1 VSRFR
6 PEWPTRL
13 AAAVMF
19 AAALTLISSV
29 PAAAQ
34 IPDKYENLQVLPKDI
49 KREALVQRMR
59 EFSLS
64 LNVRCQY
71 CHTGG
76 DGISFD
82 GVDFK
87 SDDKSA
93 KKKARQMMRMVEEI
107 NTKLLTAV
115 PDRVEPA
122 VRVDCVT
129 CHHGLAVPRTLAQ
142 TLTETIAKEGAPA
155 AAAQYRKLRETTMT
169 NGRYDFGEW
178 SMNELARSL
187 KEKGDT
193 ASAIAMLELNGEFFP
208 KSQAIDMF
216 LGEMHRERGERDKAI
231 ARYKL
236 ALEKNPKAEEARKR
250 LAELEAGNK

>member
-1 VSRFR
+1 VPR
-6 PEWPTRL
+6 PRL
-13 AAAVMF
+13 LWLRATGRVMLAF
-19 AAALTLISSV
+19 GLALTSSA
-29 PAAAQ
+29 PTAAQ

-49 KREALVQRMR
+49 NRQALVQRMR

-64 LNVRCQY
+64 LDVRCQH

-87 SDDKSA
+87 SDDKPA

-107 NTKLLTAV
+107 NTRLLAAV
-115 PDRVEPA
+115 PDRVDPP

-129 CHHGLAVPRTLAQ
+129 CHHGLAVPKTLAQ
-142 TLTETIAKEGAPA
+142 TLTETIVKEGAPA
-155 AAAQYRKLRETTMT
+155 AVAQYRKLREATMIR
-169 NGRYDFGEW
+169 GRYDFGEW
-178 SMNELARSL
+178 SITELARTL

-193 ASAIAMLELNGEFFP
+193 ASAVAMLELNGEFNP
-208 KSQAIDMF
+208 KSPAIDVI
-216 LGEMHRERGERDKAI
+216 LGDLHRERGERDKAI

-250 LAELEAGNK
+250 LLELEAGNK

>member
-1 VSRFR
+1 VPRR
-6 PEWPTRL
+6 HLTWLRLTAGLML
-13 AAAVMF
+13 AAGL
-19 AAALTLISSV
+19 ALTSSS
-29 PAAAQ
+29 ASIAAQ
-34 IPDKYENLQVLPKDI
+34 IPEKFENLQVLPKDI
-49 KREALVQRMR
+49 ARQQLVQRMR

-64 LNVRCQY
+64 LNVRCQH

-93 KKKARQMMRMVEEI
+93 KKKARQMMRMVDEI
-107 NTKLLTAV
+107 NTRLLAAV
-115 PDRVEPA
+115 PDRVDPP

-129 CHHGLAVPRTLAQ
+129 CHHGLALPKTLGQ

-155 AAAQYRKLRETTMT
+155 AVAQYRKLREETMVS
-169 NGRYDFGEW
+169 GRYDFGEW
-178 SMNELARSL
+178 SVNELARKL

-193 ASAIAMLELNGEFFP
+193 ASAIAMLEVNGEFNP
-208 KSQAIDMF
+208 KSAAVDMM
-216 LGEMHRERGERDKAI
+216 LGELHRERGERDQAI
-231 ARYKL
+231 KRYKL
-236 ALEKNPKAEEARKR
+236 ALEKSPKLEEARKR

>member
-1 VSRFR
+1 VPRPRF
-6 PEWPTRL
+6 ERL
-13 AAAVMF
+13 PVIAGVM
-19 AAALTLISSV
+19 LTAGLLLSSSA

-34 IPDKYENLQVLPKDI
+34 IPDKFENLQVLPKDI
-49 KREALVQRMR
+49 ARQALVQRMR

-64 LNVRCQY
+64 LDVRCQH

-93 KKKARQMMRMVEEI
+93 KKKARQMMKMVEEI
-107 NTKLLTAV
+107 NTKLLAAV
-115 PDRVEPA
+115 PDRVDPP

-129 CHHGLAVPRTLAQ
+129 CHHGLAVPKTLGQTLA
-142 TLTETIAKEGAPA
+142 ETITKEGAPA
-155 AAAQYRKLRETTMT
+155 AAAQYRKLREATMIR
-169 NGRYDFGEW
+169 GRYDFGEW
-178 SMNELARSL
+178 SVTELARTL

-193 ASAIAMLELNGEFFP
+193 ASAVAMLELNGEFNP
-208 KSQAIDMF
+208 KSPAIDTI
-216 LGEMHRERGERDKAI
+216 LGDLHRERGERDKAI

-250 LAELEAGNK
+250 LAELEAGK